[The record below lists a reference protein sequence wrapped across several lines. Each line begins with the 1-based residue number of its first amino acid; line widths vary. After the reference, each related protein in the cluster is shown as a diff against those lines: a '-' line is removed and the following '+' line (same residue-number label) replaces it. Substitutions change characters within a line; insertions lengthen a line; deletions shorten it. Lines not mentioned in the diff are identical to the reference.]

1 VANAFSRARVRIA
14 CFICSK
20 YDSLPP
26 GFPFSY
32 RMDIP
37 YQVGIPMGWSSN
49 LAVTVFELSR
59 KRQARASSVSDG
71 NSDNPT
77 DERSSLDDPTT

>member
-1 VANAFSRARVRIA
+1 
-14 CFICSK
+14 
-20 YDSLPP
+20 
-26 GFPFSY
+26 
-32 RMDIP
+32 
-37 YQVGIPMGWSSN
+37 
-49 LAVTVFELSR
+49 VFELSR